1 MKPAKA
7 TDSGKRKDDVAKEF
21 GITPTLSTFLMD
33 RAKFEEKELMNT
45 EVIQGIEAGKNT
57 DEAGNEDEGEA
68 SFYRSGQKSP
78 SQRPSQVYRNL
89 DGSFPL
95 V

>member
-1 MKPAKA
+1 MAISTCVSNEVKSQDFV
-7 TDSGKRKDDVAKEF
+7 TVDDDLIVF
-21 GITPTLSTFLMD
+21 Q
-33 RAKFEEKELMNT
+33 ELMNT

-68 SFYRSGQKSP
+68 SFYHSSQKSP